1 MGHSFGCL
9 VTLSL
14 LPFLPKTKKTTV
26 ILIDPAIEIT
36 EVQFNNYKNMFIER
50 TANVKTA
57 EEHMTEHPAWSRRDC
72 VLRTLGISM
81 VDPNTIEVFRVI
93 FQMLKLEALLTGSAF
108 ASNSEIKHG
117 LPVGCSKTYH
127 PTSRSP
133 YWHQIQS
140 STRIVSWS
148 TSLVTSRD

>member
-1 MGHSFGCL
+1 MGHSFGCF

-14 LPFLPKTKKTTV
+14 LPFLPKTKETTI
-26 ILIDPAIEIT
+26 ILVDPAIEFT
-36 EVQFNNYKNMFIER
+36 EAQFKNSQ
-50 TANVKTA
+50 NVFLRLTTKVETP
-57 EEHMTEHPAWSRRDC
+57 EEHMAENPAWSRRDC
-72 VLRTLGISM
+72 VLRTLGVAM
-81 VDPNTIEVFRVI
+81 VDPDTVEVFKVI
-93 FQMLKLEALLTGSAF
+93 FQVLKLEALLTNSAF
-108 ASNSEIKHG
+108 ASNSETYHG